1 MSVDVM
7 HQTTMTMEETL
18 RLMTLVQYISAFGSI
33 TDQNPRKYEDGK
45 EMPNPTFKKRV
56 PFKLWKRQR
65 EACEAME
72 EAQVILL
79 PKSRQKGYSE
89 IAAERCLFTLF
100 KYENTKGAVVSK
112 SEDFAKSFLQLRI
125 LPKYNELVKNF
136 PEGTFP
142 KIVKQTKEE
151 IEFEGGRTLKSISC
165 SSTGA
170 ASLTLDFMVF
180 DEAGGIDENKGATGE
195 NSLFKSILNNSLPA
209 LDQNPESWI
218 MIIGTS
224 VPGTYYNDLVAEA
237 YNKEQKGEYTEFK
250 YFFIGWHHQPGR
262 DARWYNAQRDRLK
275 DDVYLQHPT
284 DMDDFFYI
292 KAGLVFQ
299 HFDPMFTKDTNTG
312 KSVGGRH
319 VFDFEVGGKFRRKV
333 HGKVTNYF
341 CSWSQGFITSYDHGT
356 NHPAVNLYGL
366 YDQYSD
372 MLYIIGETFFE
383 SGHGM
388 DVSDIADAIK
398 LKHREFPKLPE
409 KRIADGAIFNDIGVE
424 SVGTRFRKLGLS
436 FKKAKKKDEAASR
449 DLVSNRFRSNKILIH
464 HTCTH
469 LIKQLRDYRWDPK
482 SKGEKPIQK
491 DDDAIDALRYMC
503 ADCKPEDYERPY
515 SSPESGY
522 PSDSVGGGYSRMV
535 EEREVNEHSWQGY

>member
-7 HQTTMTMEETL
+7 HKTVMTMEETL
-18 RLMTLVQYISAFGSI
+18 RLMTLFQFISAFGSI
-33 TDQNPRKYEDGK
+33 TDQNPRIMREGK
-45 EMPNPTFKKRV
+45 EFPNPDFKKRV

-65 EACEAME
+65 EACDYME
-72 EAQVILL
+72 TTPVILL

-100 KYENTKGAVVSK
+100 KYENTKGAVISK
-112 SEDFAKSFLQLRI
+112 SEDFAVAFLKLRI
-125 LPKYNELVKNF
+125 IPKYEQMCKQH
-136 PEGTFP
+136 PGMFP

-170 ASLTLDFMVF
+170 ASLTLDFMVI

-195 NSLFKSILNNSLPA
+195 NSLFKQILNNSLPA
-209 LDQNPESWI
+209 LDQNPDAWI

-224 VPGTYYNDLVAEA
+224 VPGTYYNELVKEA
-237 YNKEQKGEYTEFK
+237 YEAEQNGKHSEYK

-262 DARWYNAQRDRLK
+262 DAKWYNAQRSRLK

-292 KAGLVFQ
+292 KDGLVFQ
-299 HFDPMFTKDTNTG
+299 HFDPTFTFDERGNA
-312 KSVGGRH
+312 VGGRH
-319 VFDFEVGGKFRRKV
+319 IYDFEVGGRFKRKI
-333 HGKVTNYF
+333 GNKIATYF
-341 CSWSQGFITSYDHGT
+341 CTWGQKFITSYDHGT
-356 NHPAVNLYGL
+356 NHPAVNLYGI

-372 MLYIIGETFFE
+372 MLYILDETFFE

-388 DVSDIADAIK
+388 DVGDISDAIK
-398 LKHREFPKLPE
+398 EKHRDFPRQPD

-424 SVGTRFRKLGLS
+424 SVGSRFRKKGLH

-449 DLVSNRFRSNKILIH
+449 DLLSNRFRHNRILIH
-464 HTCTH
+464 WRCSS
-469 LIKQLRDYRWDPK
+469 LIKQLRGYKWDPK

-503 ADCKPEDYERPY
+503 AECIPEEYERPHEI
-515 SSPESGY
+515 PKSGY
-522 PSDSVGGGYSRMV
+522 PSEQKDGYSRY
-535 EEREVNEHSWQGY
+535 EYECEPDVNAWQGY